1 MRRQTW
7 KRCARAG
14 WKNLQTNPTSQSPL
28 VVAID
33 ASVAIAASFADEP
46 LQACALGLLASLGKA
61 GARFI
66 APPLWE
72 SETSSSIRLRVQI
85 KKTLLPQ
92 DEANAH
98 ALIDALPIEI
108 VFDETRQLAREL
120 AIRFAMVRCYDAT
133 YLALAQ
139 GRGVEL
145 WTVDKKLFY
154 TVSAA
159 LPKVKYVGNWT
170 P

>member
-1 MRRQTW
+1 MRWRTW
-7 KRCARAG
+7 KKCAPQG
-14 WKNLQTNPTSQSPL
+14 WKNLPDNFPSQTPL
-28 VVAID
+28 VAAID

-46 LQACALGLLASLGKA
+46 LQASALGLLAALGRA
-61 GARFI
+61 GASFI

-72 SETSSSIRLRVQI
+72 AETSSCIRLRVQI
-85 KKTLLPQ
+85 KKTLAPE
-92 DEANAH
+92 DEASAH

-120 AIRFAMVRCYDAT
+120 AVRFAMVRCYDAT

-139 GRGVEL
+139 ARGVEL
-145 WTVDKKLFY
+145 WTADKKLFN

-159 LPKVKYVGNWT
+159 MPFVKYVGDWA

>member
-1 MRRQTW
+1 MLD
-7 KRCARAG
+7 
-14 WKNLQTNPTSQSPL
+14 NLTTATGASSHGAPL

-33 ASVAIAASFADEP
+33 ASVAIAASFSDEP
-46 LQACALGLLASLGKA
+46 LQAQALGLLAELGRA

-72 SETSSSIRLRVQI
+72 SETSSSVRLRVQI
-85 KKTLLPQ
+85 KKTLLPE
-92 DEANAH
+92 DEAGAH
-98 ALIDALPIEI
+98 ALLDSLPIEI
-108 VFDETRQLAREL
+108 VADETRQLAREL
-120 AIRFAMVRCYDAT
+120 AIRFSMVRCYDAT

-139 GRGVEL
+139 ARGIEL
-145 WTVDKKLFY
+145 WTADKKLFN

-159 LPKVKYVGNWT
+159 MPSVKFVGNWT

>member
-1 MRRQTW
+1 MRWRIW
-7 KRCARAG
+7 KKCAPEG
-14 WKNLQTNPTSQSPL
+14 WTNLAIDFAAPTPHF
-28 VVAID
+28 VAID

-46 LQACALGLLASLGKA
+46 LQASALGLLAALGKA

-85 KKTLLPQ
+85 KKTLAPE
-92 DEANAH
+92 DEASAH

-120 AIRFAMVRCYDAT
+120 ATRFAMVRCYDAT

-139 GRGVEL
+139 ARGVEL
-145 WTVDKKLFY
+145 WTADKKLFN
-154 TVSAA
+154 TVSATM
-159 LPKVKYVGNWT
+159 PSVKYVGNWM